1 MEDDLPPGAAAEEN
15 PGDLSSVDTD
25 DHSDESRWPV
35 RSAVVTETCLDT
47 LLEVTL
53 VRCNSCGRTSSPT
66 TDRVSMSFTV
76 KWVRKHRLPSGQSF
90 GIVIVVFFFY
100 CWIMTVYLG
109 YRCQSYRSIPNFSLH
124 FNILAFLWA
133 QTIISKR
140 MNHFLGT
147 SNAQVLT
154 AKFVI

>member
-1 MEDDLPPGAAAEEN
+1 MFFFVLTIIVFCSEDDLVSDYHSSPPEEQDEVEDDLPPGAAAEEN

-90 GIVIVVFFFY
+90 GIVIVVVFFF
-100 CWIMTVYLG
+100 IAG
-109 YRCQSYRSIPNFSLH
+109 
-124 FNILAFLWA
+124 
-133 QTIISKR
+133 
-140 MNHFLGT
+140 
-147 SNAQVLT
+147 
-154 AKFVI
+154 